1 MPFATHTFA
10 RSKHVATRVLRAGA
24 IIALVL
30 LAVPL
35 MFAFWFFWAAV
46 YTCATLSVLTSG
58 PRTLF
63 RYEENS
69 HAHGEPHRPEETPAE
84 ELPRA
89 EGNPAE

>member
-10 RSKHVATRVLRAGA
+10 RSKHVATRILRAGA
-24 IIALVL
+24 IVALVL

-46 YTCATLSVLTSG
+46 YTCATLSVIFSG

-63 RYEENS
+63 RYEENG
-69 HAHGEPHRPEETPAE
+69 HAHEEP
-84 ELPRA
+84 PRA
-89 EGNPAE
+89 EVNPAE

>member
-24 IIALVL
+24 IVLLVL

-46 YTCATLSVLTSG
+46 YTFAALSVILSG

-63 RYEENS
+63 RYEENC
-69 HAHGEPHRPEETPAE
+69 HAHEEPRTEETPTKA
-84 ELPRA
+84 LPRA